1 MSHPGAAGREGR
13 ARRETGLPWQP
24 HLCQFHST
32 SIQIE
37 TELTAASPCDVVP
50 FDPRSHSR
58 GREGGGRWV
67 CMTCVCAFYSLWHER
82 WWACPPSLSTASSA
96 TPSSVWE
103 MTRQKHRQSIVMF
116 YIWFKSDYVSGLPI
130 TLLQQVAFLLTAKL
144 FVPLQ
149 LVHTVAPLL
158 TLGVLCKPQ
167 THIFNTKAD
176 FIRTLFLK
184 KKTCKNRSHT
194 QHRILFCRQIIGA
207 PIETKINPRQACS
220 ANTSKKAKALYCQAE
235 QTYSSMHPALTLL
248 DLIPDKQKAEGKDRG
263 ERCERVCFLHVYY

>member
-1 MSHPGAAGREGR
+1 MRTQLQTCRRIQYVRRWVTQAQQAGRGGR
-13 ARRETGLPWQP
+13 GGRQGCHDNPIYVNSTLRASRLRQSSPQP
-24 HLCQFHST
+24 RLVMLSLLIRAVT
-32 SIQIE
+32 
-37 TELTAASPCDVVP
+37 
-50 FDPRSHSR
+50 R
-58 GREGGGRWV
+58 GGGRGGGRWV

-184 KKTCKNRSHT
+184 KKN
-194 QHRILFCRQIIGA
+194 
-207 PIETKINPRQACS
+207 
-220 ANTSKKAKALYCQAE
+220 
-235 QTYSSMHPALTLL
+235 M
-248 DLIPDKQKAEGKDRG
+248 QK
-263 ERCERVCFLHVYY
+263 